1 MNANMVTLKNV
12 ASWLAPAKFRWSMG
26 RVGPALP
33 ASHFLRSGYGRGKFG
48 TSLLGAVGEGTWNKE
63 SKN

>member
-1 MNANMVTLKNV
+1 MSANMVTSNDV
-12 ASWLAPAKFRWSMG
+12 TSWLAPADTLGGMG
-26 RVGPALP
+26 RVGPALL
-33 ASHFLRSGYGRGKFG
+33 ALHFLRSGYGRGKFG